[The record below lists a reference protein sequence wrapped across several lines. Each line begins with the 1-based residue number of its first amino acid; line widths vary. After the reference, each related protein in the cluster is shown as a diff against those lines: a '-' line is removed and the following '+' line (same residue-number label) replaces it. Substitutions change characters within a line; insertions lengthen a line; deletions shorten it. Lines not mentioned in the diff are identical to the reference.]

1 MGCIHF
7 PINMPNEC
15 PLCYPSADY
24 EISPKMWAN
33 EPIIE
38 ILRDGKSWLSLW
50 DKEFQFGRVKTAMIL
65 YTIDIIE
72 RFAVTPTP
80 EHMLPL
86 PIIEKPDPD
95 LTIQLQTRPAFT
107 NSYGI
112 VVEEP
117 FLRLDRIYNGKMTL
131 HIGFGQHKAAAL
143 VILKKDLHDWLQ
155 SVRGWYR

>member
-1 MGCIHF
+1 MGCTHF
-7 PINMPNEC
+7 PNKMPNEC
-15 PLCYPSADY
+15 SLCYPSADY
-24 EISPKMWAN
+24 EILPKMWGN
-33 EPIIE
+33 EPVIE
-38 ILRDGKSWLSLW
+38 ILRDGASWLSLW

-80 EHMLPL
+80 ERMLSL

-95 LTIQLQTRPAFT
+95 LTIQLQTFPAFT

-131 HIGFGQHKAAAL
+131 HIGFGQPKAAAL
-143 VILKKDLHDWLQ
+143 VILKNDLRDWLQ